1 MIPCWKGIRED
12 TDRGDTLSNENGREV
27 WIDNIRHSRPFQL
40 NKSLNNM
47 SHKYKKKCP
56 KCGAKVKY
64 FSYLFIG
71 DGEKCSKDSKHYKVF
86 YPDDPIGSFGL
97 F

>member
-1 MIPCWKGIRED
+1 MIFHKHMPI
-12 TDRGDTLSNENGREV
+12 
-27 WIDNIRHSRPFQL
+27 
-40 NKSLNNM
+40 M

-56 KCGAKVKY
+56 KCGAKIKY
-64 FSYLFIG
+64 FSRIFNG
-71 DGEKCSKDSKHYKVF
+71 DGEECSKDSKHYKVF

>member
-1 MIPCWKGIRED
+1 MPI
-12 TDRGDTLSNENGREV
+12 
-27 WIDNIRHSRPFQL
+27 
-40 NKSLNNM
+40 M

-56 KCGAKVKY
+56 KCGAKIKY
-64 FSYLFIG
+64 FSRIFNG
-71 DGEKCSKDSKHYKVF
+71 DGEECSKDSKHYKVF